1 MANGRNGRMKLT
13 LEQKIE
19 KKSALVL
26 ELEGKLATERKE
38 LADLKKA
45 KDERDLME
53 FIKASKEDPGVLLNR
68 LKGTK

>member
-1 MANGRNGRMKLT
+1 MANTRGRFT

-19 KKSALVL
+19 KKSTLVL
-26 ELEGKLATERKE
+26 ELEGKLAAERKE

-68 LKGTK
+68 LKGNEKK

>member
-1 MANGRNGRMKLT
+1 MANTRGRFT

-26 ELEGKLATERKE
+26 ELEGKLAAERKE

-68 LKGTK
+68 LKGNEKK